1 MTLTSKHF
9 FLTSTLSA
17 ALLLGGCGEPSQSS
31 QTQTKDVSQ
40 SSNMEA
46 PQVSVQLWSVKDALK
61 DDFKGTLKEIAAMGF
76 DGVEFAGD
84 FGPFTED
91 PQGLKAYLKSQGL
104 KASGAHVPMEAL
116 KTDFKA
122 TAEFYQSL
130 GAKWLIVPWDDRAFD
145 KEKVQDV
152 ASDLTSLAEKLAP
165 YNMQVGFHNHAQE
178 WADYKQASY
187 LDYLAQN
194 TPDSVILQQDV
205 GWTIHADKDPIAF
218 VKQYPGR
225 TLTTHFK
232 SDVEEGDNDRQPIIG
247 QDGIQWSAIYRATVE
262 HGGAQWIVL
271 EQEVYPNG
279 MTPLE
284 AVEKTKQGF
293 DNMVK

>member
-1 MTLTSKHF
+1 MMLSTKQLL
-9 FLTSTLSA
+9 LTSTFSA
-17 ALLLGGCGEPSQSS
+17 GLLLAGCSESKQPIDNQAKEV
-31 QTQTKDVSQ
+31 TQTSDIA
-40 SSNMEA
+40 A
-46 PQVSVQLWSVKDALK
+46 PQISVQLWSVKDALK
-61 DDFKGTLKEIAAMGF
+61 DDFKGTLQEIAGMGF

-84 FGPFTED
+84 FGPFAED
-91 PQGLKAYLKSQGL
+91 PEGLKAYLKSQGL
-104 KASGAHVPMEAL
+104 SASGAHVPMETL
-116 KTDFKA
+116 KTKFEA

-145 KEKVQDV
+145 GDSVKEV
-152 ASDLTSLAEKLAP
+152 ATDLSALADKLAP
-165 YNMQVGFHNHAQE
+165 YDMQVGFHNHAQE
-178 WADYKQASY
+178 WADYQQASY
-187 LDYLAQN
+187 LDYLAQH

-205 GWTIHADKDPIAF
+205 GWTIHADHDPIAF

-232 SDVEEGDNDRQPIIG
+232 SDVAEGDTDKQPIIG

-271 EQEVYPNG
+271 EQEVYPDG

-293 DNMVK
+293 DNIVK